1 MTQTLDLKNTPCPIN
16 FVRTKLKLDDMQA
29 GDQLTVALD
38 DGEAISS
45 VEMSIQQ
52 EGHNIKS
59 KIQQNDGSWLLEIIK
74 TAS

>member
-59 KIQQNDGSWLLEIIK
+59 KTQEEDGSWLLEIIK

>member
-38 DGEAISS
+38 DGEALSS